1 MRFLNAFDI
10 SASGMTA
17 QRLRMD
23 VISNNLAN
31 VNTTRT
37 PQGGPYRRQMVIF
50 EARTP
55 SKGNFKDLL
64 SAYMEGEGGVRV
76 KAIREDT
83 SPFKRVYDPGNPD
96 ADQDGY
102 VNMPNV
108 NVVSEMVDMIS
119 ATRAYEANV
128 SAVEA
133 TKSMAMKALE
143 IGR

>member
-1 MRFLNAFDI
+1 M
-10 SASGMTA
+10 
-17 QRLRMD
+17 
-23 VISNNLAN
+23 
-31 VNTTRT
+31 
-37 PQGGPYRRQMVIF
+37 
-50 EARTP
+50 
-55 SKGNFKDLL
+55 
-64 SAYMEGEGGVRV
+64 
-76 KAIREDT
+76 
-83 SPFKRVYDPGNPD
+83 YDPGNPD

>member
-1 MRFLNAFDI
+1 MRFLNTVDI

-23 VISNNLAN
+23 VIANNLAN

-37 PQGGPYRRQMVIF
+37 PKGGPYRRQVVIF
-50 EARTP
+50 ESRTP
-55 SKGNFKDLL
+55 SSRSFRDLFN
-64 SAYMEGEGGVRV
+64 AYIEGEAGVRV

-96 ADQDGY
+96 ADEDGY
-102 VNMPNV
+102 VNLPNV

-128 SAVEA
+128 SVIEA
-133 TKSMAMKALE
+133 TKNMAMKALE